1 MVTLIFEGPDNL
13 GKSTII
19 NKIVSNFKDTRDIC
33 MMHSRGPQN
42 LDGEDPFI
50 HQTNVFRDKAT
61 KLLMM
66 SSSELHL
73 KTCPKNIAIL
83 DRAWYG
89 EYVYGQIYRNADPT
103 RVLNMINTCNLMLG
117 ATVFVVI
124 QLTASPEFIVSHDDG
139 LSFTSDLQKE
149 ERLAKVAHEIE
160 LFDECFEK
168 MQGGKHIIKVNVEGD
183 NLNYRN
189 IEDIYNEI
197 ISKLNKMGITL

>member
-33 MMHSRGPQN
+33 MMHSQGPQN

-50 HQTNVFRDKAT
+50 HQTNVFREKAS
-61 KLLMM
+61 KLLMI
-66 SSSELHL
+66 SSSELYL
-73 KTCPKNIAIL
+73 KKCPKNIAIL

-89 EYVYGQIYRNADPT
+89 EYVYGQIYRNADPAK
-103 RVLNMINTCNLMLG
+103 VLDMINTCNMMLG
-117 ATVFVVI
+117 STVFVVI
-124 QLTASPEFIVSHDDG
+124 HLTASPEFIVSHDDG
-139 LSFTSDLQKE
+139 LSLTSDLQNE
-149 ERLAKVAHEIE
+149 EHLAKVTQEIK
-160 LFDECFEK
+160 LFDECFKK
-168 MQGGKHIIKVNVEGD
+168 MQGVKHIIEVNVEGD

-189 IEDIYNEI
+189 VEDIYNEI

>member
-33 MMHSRGPQN
+33 MMHSQGPQN
-42 LDGEDPFI
+42 LDSEDPFI

-61 KLLMM
+61 KLLML

-89 EYVYGQIYRNADPT
+89 EYV
-103 RVLNMINTCNLMLG
+103 
-117 ATVFVVI
+117 
-124 QLTASPEFIVSHDDG
+124 
-139 LSFTSDLQKE
+139 
-149 ERLAKVAHEIE
+149 
-160 LFDECFEK
+160 
-168 MQGGKHIIKVNVEGD
+168 
-183 NLNYRN
+183 
-189 IEDIYNEI
+189 
-197 ISKLNKMGITL
+197 

>member
-50 HQTNVFRDKAT
+50 HQTNVFRDKAA
-61 KLLMM
+61 KLLML
-66 SSSELHL
+66 SSSELNL
-73 KTCPKNIAIL
+73 KTCHKNIAIL

-103 RVLNMINTCNLMLG
+103 RVLDMINTCNLMLG

-149 ERLAKVAHEIE
+149 DRLAKVAHEIE

>member
-1 MVTLIFEGPDNL
+1 
-13 GKSTII
+13 
-19 NKIVSNFKDTRDIC
+19 

-50 HQTNVFRDKAT
+50 HQTNVFREKAT
-61 KLLMM
+61 KLLML
-66 SSSELHL
+66 SSSEINL
-73 KTCPKNIAIL
+73 KTCPNNIVIL

-89 EYVYGQIYRNADPT
+89 EYVYGQIYRNADPIK
-103 RVLNMINTCNLMLG
+103 VLDMINTCNLMLS

-139 LSFTSDLQKE
+139 LSFTSDLQRE
-149 ERLAKVAHEIE
+149 ERLTKVTREIE

-168 MQGGKHIIKVNVEGD
+168 MQGGKHIIKVNVEGN

-197 ISKLNKMGITL
+197 ISKLDKMGITL

>member
-1 MVTLIFEGPDNL
+1 
-13 GKSTII
+13 
-19 NKIVSNFKDTRDIC
+19 
-33 MMHSRGPQN
+33 
-42 LDGEDPFI
+42 
-50 HQTNVFRDKAT
+50 
-61 KLLMM
+61 MM

-89 EYVYGQIYRNADPT
+89 EYVYGQIYRNADPA
-103 RVLNMINTCNLMLG
+103 RVLDMINTCNLMLG

-139 LSFTSDLQKE
+139 LSFTSDSQKE

-160 LFDECFEK
+160 LFDECFER